1 MKFIIVNFDTYG
13 AKNQWNSQMKQKME
27 KKNLN
32 EFVTWKCDLNETFSV
47 ETFLKY
53 EDILRLG
60 LY

>member
-1 MKFIIVNFDTYG
+1 
-13 AKNQWNSQMKQKME
+13 ME
-27 KKNLN
+27 FPNETKKGKKNLN